1 MVATYHGNGGHA
13 HPGYLFPGLA
23 VLAVVAAL
31 GLDGLPGARLG
42 LWTAAV
48 ILAQLAL
55 TGAAWAG
62 FLTALRGRRPTGP
75 VDLAG
80 AVARLLEAG
89 GARPAWLPLGLA
101 AAALLTAAALL
112 VLALARCRD
121 GTAAPAAGRRH
132 RRRRRRPGRPGPRPT
147 GDPGGVPRTSAP
159 PLSSRT

>member
-1 MVATYHGNGGHA
+1 
-13 HPGYLFPGLA
+13 
-23 VLAVVAAL
+23 VL
-31 GLDGLPGARLG
+31 
-42 LWTAAV
+42 
-48 ILAQLAL
+48 LAQLAL

-80 AVARLLEAG
+80 AVAHLLEAG

-101 AAALLTAAALL
+101 AAVLLTAAALL

-121 GTAAPAAGRRH
+121 GAAAADTAAAGADPGDPAPA
-132 RRRRRRPGRPGPRPT
+132 PP

>member
-1 MVATYHGNGGHA
+1 MVATYDGNGGHT
-13 HPGYLFPGLA
+13 HPRYLFPGLA

-121 GTAAPAAGRRH
+121 GAAALP
-132 RRRRRRPGRPGPRPT
+132 RRPTPPPPAPTRATRPPPHP